1 MIKML
6 EFRGLVMAAGAAMLL
21 LAGCDSGAAPA
32 PGAAPKSS
40 TVSAPG
46 QAGAR
51 VDWTK
56 TVVATPEGGWR
67 IGNPDAKVS
76 IVEFASFSCGACKA
90 FHDSGK
96 GPLFQNYVETG
107 KVSFEFRPFMLNVY
121 DFAATLMAT
130 CETPAKSA
138 VWADE
143 LYGNYDSW
151 VGPFAKLGE
160 AEIAP
165 LRNLPADQQVR
176 ALAEAGGL
184 HNFARAR
191 GMAKATFDACMM
203 DQTRLQKK
211 IDAQQVA
218 QQKFDIQGTPT
229 FLINGKKA
237 DGTTWAQIEP
247 QIKAALG

>member
-6 EFRGLVMAAGAAMLL
+6 EFRGLVMAAGAAVLL

-32 PGAAPKSS
+32 PGDAGTASAA
-40 TVSAPG
+40 
-46 QAGAR
+46 AGSPNKAGGAN
-51 VDWTK
+51 WSK

-67 IGNPDAKVS
+67 IGNPDAKVR

-96 GPLFQNYVETG
+96 GPLMANYVETG

-130 CETPAKSA
+130 CETAAKSA
-138 VWADE
+138 IWADE
-143 LYGNYDSW
+143 LYGNFDGW
-151 VGPFAKLGE
+151 VGPFAKLTE

-176 ALAEAGGL
+176 ALAEAGRL
-184 HNFARAR
+184 HEFARAR
-191 GMAKATFDACMM
+191 GMAKASFDACLS
-203 DQTRLQKK
+203 DQPRLQKK
-211 IDAQQVA
+211 IDAQQAA

-229 FLINGKKA
+229 FVINGKKA
-237 DGTTWAQIEP
+237 EGTTWAQIEP